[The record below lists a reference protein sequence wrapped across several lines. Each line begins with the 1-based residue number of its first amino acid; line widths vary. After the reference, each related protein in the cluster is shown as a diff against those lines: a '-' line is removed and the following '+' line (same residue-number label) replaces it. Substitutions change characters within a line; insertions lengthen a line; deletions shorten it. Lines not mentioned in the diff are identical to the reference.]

1 MMAGEVKYKL
11 YADGACASNPGPAGW
26 GVIATKLEGK
36 GYEQVCTFG
45 GNAKKSTNN
54 RVELTAVIEALKYA
68 VEMKLNSLGESM
80 STVVVSDSAYVV
92 DSLNQGR
99 VERWARSGWRT
110 KSGRE
115 VKNRDL
121 WEQMLK
127 LLQIC
132 EVSLKKL
139 EFTHVKGHSGDTMN
153 ELADWVAVRQRL
165 LASRDK
171 LRPSESRQPTS

>member
-1 MMAGEVKYKL
+1 MGEVKYKL
-11 YADGACASNPGPAGW
+11 YTDGACASNPGPAGW

-36 GYEQVCTFG
+36 KYEQVCTFG
-45 GNAKKSTNN
+45 GNAQKSTNN
-54 RVELTAVIEALKYA
+54 RMELTAAIEALKYA
-68 VEMKLNSLGESM
+68 VEMKLSSLGESM
-80 STVVVSDSAYVV
+80 TVIVVSDSAYVI
-92 DSLNQGR
+92 DSLKQGR
-99 VERWARSGWRT
+99 VERWARSRWHT
-110 KSGRE
+110 KSGNE

-139 EFTHVKGHSGDTMN
+139 DFTHVKGHSGDTMN

-165 LASRDK
+165 LARRVKPKPDK
-171 LRPSESRQPTS
+171 SSQVAS

>member
-1 MMAGEVKYKL
+1 MMGEVKYKL
-11 YADGACASNPGPAGW
+11 YTDGACASNPGPAGW
-26 GVIATKLEGK
+26 GVIATKLEGRK
-36 GYEQVCTFG
+36 YEQVCTFG
-45 GNAKKSTNN
+45 GNAQKSTNN
-54 RVELTAVIEALKYA
+54 RMELTAVIEALKYV
-68 VEMKLNSLGESM
+68 VEMKLSSLGESM
-80 STVVVSDSAYVV
+80 TATIVSDSAYVV
-92 DSLNQGR
+92 DSLKQGR

-110 KSGRE
+110 KSGNE

-139 EFTHVKGHSGDTMN
+139 DFTHVKGHSGDTMN

-165 LASRDK
+165 MARRDK
-171 LRPSESRQPTS
+171 LKPSEPSQVAS

>member
-1 MMAGEVKYKL
+1 MGGVKYKL
-11 YADGACASNPGPAGW
+11 YTDGACASNPGPAGW

-36 GYEQVCTFG
+36 KYEQVCTFG
-45 GNAKKSTNN
+45 GNAQKSTNN
-54 RVELTAVIEALKYA
+54 RMELTAVLEALKYA
-68 VEMKLNSLGESM
+68 VEMKLSSLGESM
-80 STVVVSDSAYVV
+80 TVIVASDSAYVV
-92 DSLNQGR
+92 DSLKQGW
-99 VERWARSGWRT
+99 VEKWARGGWRT

-139 EFTHVKGHSGDTMN
+139 DFMRVKGHSGDTMN

-165 LASRDK
+165 MAQRDK
-171 LRPSESRQPTS
+171 LRPSEPPQVAS

>member
-1 MMAGEVKYKL
+1 MMGEVKYKL
-11 YADGACASNPGPAGW
+11 YTDGACASNPGPAGW

-36 GYEQVCTFG
+36 KYEQVCTFG
-45 GNAKKSTNN
+45 GNAQKSTNN
-54 RVELTAVIEALKYA
+54 RMELTAVLEALKYA
-68 VEMKLNSLGESM
+68 VEMKLGSLGESM
-80 STVVVSDSAYVV
+80 SAIVVSDSAYVV
-92 DSLNQGR
+92 DSLKQGR
-99 VERWARSGWRT
+99 VEKWARSGWRT
-110 KSGRE
+110 KSGSE

-139 EFTHVKGHSGDTMN
+139 DFTHVKGHSGDTMN

-165 LASRDK
+165 LARRAKSKPDK
-171 LRPSESRQPTS
+171 PSQVAS

>member
-1 MMAGEVKYKL
+1 MTGEVKYKL
-11 YADGACASNPGPAGW
+11 YTDGACASNPGPAGW

-36 GYEQVCTFG
+36 KYKQACTFG
-45 GNAKKSTNN
+45 GNAQKSTNN
-54 RVELTAVIEALKYA
+54 RMELTAVLEALKYA
-68 VEMKLNSLGESM
+68 VEMKLGSLGKSM
-80 STVVVSDSAYVV
+80 TVIVVSDSAYVV
-92 DSLNQGR
+92 DSLRQGR

-110 KSGRE
+110 KSGSE

-139 EFTHVKGHSGDTMN
+139 DFMHVKGHSGDTMN

-165 LASRDK
+165 LARRVKPKPDK
-171 LRPSESRQPTS
+171 PSQVAS

>member
-1 MMAGEVKYKL
+1 MAGEVKYKL
-11 YADGACASNPGPAGW
+11 YTDGACASNPGPAGW

-36 GYEQVCTFG
+36 KYEQVCAFG
-45 GNAKKSTNN
+45 GNAQKSTNN
-54 RVELTAVIEALKYA
+54 RMELTAVLEALKYV
-68 VEMKLNSLGESM
+68 VEMKLASLGESM
-80 STVVVSDSAYVV
+80 SAIVVSDSAYVV
-92 DSLNQGR
+92 DSLKQGW
-99 VERWARSGWRT
+99 VEKWARNRWRT
-110 KSGRE
+110 KSGSE

-139 EFTHVKGHSGDTMN
+139 DFTRVKGHSGDTMN

-165 LASRDK
+165 LVRRDK
-171 LRPSESRQPTS
+171 LKPSETPQVAS

>member
-1 MMAGEVKYKL
+1 MGEVKYKL
-11 YADGACASNPGPAGW
+11 YTDGACASNPGPAGW

-36 GYEQVCTFG
+36 KYEQVCTFG
-45 GNAKKSTNN
+45 GNAQKSTNN
-54 RVELTAVIEALKYA
+54 RMELTAVLEALKYA
-68 VEMKLNSLGESM
+68 VEMKLSLLGESM
-80 STVVVSDSAYVV
+80 SAIVVSDSAYVV
-92 DSLNQGR
+92 DSLKQGW
-99 VERWARSGWRT
+99 VERWAKNGWRA
-110 KSGRE
+110 KSGSE

-139 EFTHVKGHSGDTMN
+139 DFTRVKGHSGDTMN

-171 LRPSESRQPTS
+171 LKPSEPVQATS